1 MPKEKIFDIRPPLAK
16 KRKEKKKE
24 KLFWGKSFLF
34 GKKAPGN
41 KKRELTKEKK
51 KSVFFKGYWL
61 LLPVG
66 LFVALFLF
74 LHFSSRAKIEIWS
87 ITRPFSFEK
96 EVEAMTAIE
105 ESNFSS
111 GMIRGKI
118 VTEEESLSRTF
129 SASGSAINELKAQGK
144 VRVVNNYSLDQILV
158 AKTRFLS
165 GEGKLFYLKER
176 MVVPAGKSVEAL
188 VEAAEAGPEYNIKAT
203 TFSLPGLLGSPRY
216 TAIYGESANAMSG
229 GFRGTVAQVVSRDLE
244 NGEKNVENE
253 LSLILKKKLEEKFGS
268 EFSLPGDAVDYK
280 VGEKSFSAEEGDKV
294 DNFSVFLK
302 MSATGFAFGKSDL
315 ETLAFHLAEKEI
327 SEEEIIKADSLKV
340 EPSVKKI
347 EWDGKELYLKL
358 KVSAIAVRSV
368 DPKELVKALAGKSL
382 KESEILLSSYSAIE
396 KAKIKIF
403 PFWVKR
409 IPQDPRRIELE
420 LFDNSL

>member
-16 KRKEKKKE
+16 KRKEEKKE
-24 KLFWGKSFLF
+24 KLFWGKSSLF
-34 GKKAPGN
+34 GKEAPGN

-51 KSVFFKGYWL
+51 KQVFFRGYWL

-66 LFVALFLF
+66 LFAALFLF
-74 LHFSSRAKIEIWS
+74 LHFSSRAKIEIWPVARS
-87 ITRPFSFEK
+87 FSFEK
-96 EVEAMTAIE
+96 EAKAMATVEKSDL
-105 ESNFSS
+105 SN
-111 GMIRGKI
+111 GIVRGKI

-144 VRVVNNYSLDQILV
+144 VRVVNNYSLDQVLV
-158 AKTRFLS
+158 VKTRFLS
-165 GEGKLFYLKER
+165 SEGKLFYLKER
-176 MVVPAGKSVEAL
+176 TVVPAGKNVEAL
-188 VEAAEAGPEYNIKAT
+188 VEAAEAGPEYNIKPT
-203 TFSLPGLLGSPRY
+203 TFSLLGLLGSPRY
-216 TAIYGESANAMSG
+216 TAIYGESAKAMSG

-244 NGEKNVENE
+244 NGERSVENE

-268 EFSLPGDAVDYK
+268 EFSLLGDAVDYK
-280 VGEKSFSAEEGDKV
+280 VGEKSFSAEEGDKT
-294 DNFSVFLK
+294 DNFSVLLK
-302 MSATGFAFGKSDL
+302 MSATGLAFGKPDL
-315 ETLAFHLAEKEI
+315 EALAFDLAGKEI
-327 SEEEIIKADSLKV
+327 SEEEIIKAGSLEIV
-340 EPSVKKI
+340 PTVKKI

-358 KVSAIAVRSV
+358 KVSATSVRSV
-368 DPKELVKALAGKSL
+368 DSKELVRALGGKSL

-420 LFDNSL
+420 FLDSSF